1 MLQPERSWE
10 CDVTHMEALIDDQ
23 TAAIIINNPSN
34 PCGSVYGPEHLRDIL
49 AVAERCKV
57 PIIADEIYAD
67 FVSFLKVSAFNI
79 STEVLHVHELLLIYR
94 CHYIVV
100 YMESDC
106 CRLDPEMLNHN
117 QKLNAISR

>member
-1 MLQPERSWE
+1 MWQPERSWE

-67 FVSFLKVSAFNI
+67 FVSFLRSLCISNFHKSAKHSGVI
-79 STEVLHVHELLLIYR
+79 TSSYAL
-94 CHYIVV
+94 
-100 YMESDC
+100 SD
-106 CRLDPEMLNHN
+106 RGRIDPETTIRVQLSN
-117 QKLNAISR
+117 

>member
-1 MLQPERSWE
+1 MWQPERSWE

-67 FVSFLKVSAFNI
+67 FVSFLRSLCISIFHKSANWHSGVI
-79 STEVLHVHELLLIYR
+79 TSSYTWRVTVAVWILK
-94 CHYIVV
+94 C
-100 YMESDC
+100 
-106 CRLDPEMLNHN
+106 
-117 QKLNAISR
+117 